1 MTAPSLLSLAE
12 VARRLGLDGPDAARR
27 LVQKTG
33 SPYRKVGRAT
43 KLSDDDYAALLEAL
57 KRCSIPEKA
66 GRSRM
71 SAARFEPARG
81 SSDSKAALRDAVN
94 ARLGRKSSPR
104 SSAPGRQDNG
114 EQIAVSRDD
123 HAVVTH
129 RSRPYRQA

>member
-71 SAARFEPARG
+71 SAARFEPARLHRG
-81 SSDSKAALRDAVN
+81 SDRCVVGPPLL
-94 ARLGRKSSPR
+94 AR
-104 SSAPGRQDNG
+104 RQG
-114 EQIAVSRDD
+114 GGL
-123 HAVVTH
+123 
-129 RSRPYRQA
+129 